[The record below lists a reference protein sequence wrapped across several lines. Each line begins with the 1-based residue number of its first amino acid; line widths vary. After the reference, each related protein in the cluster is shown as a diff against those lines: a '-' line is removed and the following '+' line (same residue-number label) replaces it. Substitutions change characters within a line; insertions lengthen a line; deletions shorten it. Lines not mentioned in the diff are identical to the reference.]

1 MARPMWKMTG
11 ALGAALLI
19 GAGCAGQPS
28 SQRLASSSETKPA
41 EARSGESQPSESQ
54 PQPTAAASDS
64 KAATDAIPMPTA
76 ADAKPVDY
84 PGLHNVVAYA
94 PGVLSGSVPEGEEGF
109 ATLKKMGIK
118 TVMSVDGAEPELD
131 LAQRYGLKY
140 VHLPITYAG
149 FDEKRKLELT
159 KAVRD
164 LPRPIYLHCHH
175 GKHRSAGA
183 AGAAVV
189 SLGWSTPDEAV
200 ARMKVSGTAPD
211 YKGLYA
217 CTASAVKVMPAIL
230 DAINGNFPAI
240 VRPEGTVKT
249 MIEVDI
255 ALENLKAIQ
264 KAGWKAP
271 PDHPS
276 LVGAA
281 EAGRLADYYR
291 FLHADKESSEL
302 GTEYLQMMLTA
313 NKEATDLED
322 ALTNDTPPAEL
333 DKKFKAVTTS
343 CKTCHVK
350 YRD

>member
-1 MARPMWKMTG
+1 MVFIVSRLRMAAAIL
-11 ALGAALLI
+11 ALPI
-19 GAGCAGQPS
+19 AGCS
-28 SQRLASSSETKPA
+28 KPA
-41 EARSGESQPSESQ
+41 TETPKPEA
-54 PQPTAAASDS
+54 AIV
-64 KAATDAIPMPTA
+64 AATTLPAVTREAETIAFPKLTDTRPH
-76 ADAKPVDY
+76 DY

-94 PGVLSGSVPEGEEGF
+94 PDVLSGSVPEGEEGF
-109 ATLKKMGIK
+109 ASLQKLGIK
-118 TVMSVDGAEPELD
+118 TVLSVDGAEPELD
-131 LAQRYGLKY
+131 KAARYGLKY
-140 VHLPITYAG
+140 VHLPITYSG
-149 FDEKRKLELT
+149 FDEKRKLELA

-164 LPRPIYLHCHH
+164 LPRPMYMHCHH

-217 CTASAVKVMPAIL
+217 CTANAAKVMPAIL
-230 DAINGNFPAI
+230 DAIDGNFPAA
-240 VRPEGTVKT
+240 VRPQGTVRT

-255 ALENLKAIQ
+255 ASDNLKAIQ

-291 FLHADKESSEL
+291 FLQTDNESAEH
-302 GTEYLQMMLTA
+302 GPEYLKMLLAA

-322 ALTNDTPPAEL
+322 ALTKNTPPTEL
-333 DKKFKAVTTS
+333 DKKFKAVTAS

>member
-1 MARPMWKMTG
+1 MTIAVRNSILSV
-11 ALGAALLI
+11 ALAIPLAA
-19 GAGCAGQPS
+19 GGCTPS
-28 SQRLASSSETKPA
+28 KPA
-41 EARSGESQPSESQ
+41 DAQPKPSTR
-54 PQPTAAASDS
+54 PTSVAPATRPISNAGGPTLAAPKLSDS
-64 KAATDAIPMPTA
+64 KPL
-76 ADAKPVDY
+76 DY

-94 PGVLSGSVPEGEEGF
+94 PDVLSGSVPEGEEGF
-109 ATLKKMGIK
+109 ASLAKLGIK
-118 TVMSVDGAEPELD
+118 TVLSVDGAEPELD
-131 LAQRYGLKY
+131 KAAKYGLKY
-140 VHLPITYAG
+140 VHLPITYSG

-164 LPRPIYLHCHH
+164 LPRPMYMHCHH

-189 SLGWSTPDEAV
+189 SLGWMSPEEAV

-217 CTASAVKVMPAIL
+217 CTANAVKMMPAIL
-230 DAINGNFPAI
+230 DAIDGNFPAV
-240 VRPEGTVKT
+240 VRPQGTVKT
-249 MIEVDI
+249 MIEIDI

-264 KAGWKAP
+264 HAGWKSP

-276 LVGAA
+276 LTGAA

-291 FLHADKESSEL
+291 FLHADKESVEL
-302 GTEYLQMMLTA
+302 GTEYLQMLLSA
-313 NKEATDLED
+313 NKEATELED
-322 ALTNDTPPAEL
+322 ALTKETAPAEL
-333 DKKFKAVTTS
+333 DKKFKVVTTS